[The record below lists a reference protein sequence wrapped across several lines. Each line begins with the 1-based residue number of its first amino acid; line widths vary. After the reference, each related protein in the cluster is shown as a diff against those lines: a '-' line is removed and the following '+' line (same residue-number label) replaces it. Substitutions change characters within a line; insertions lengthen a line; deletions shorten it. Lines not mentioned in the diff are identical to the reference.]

1 MLRKL
6 SGESVMLNFPKFL
19 LDENIR
25 IEVKEFLE
33 SNGFSAKYASKG
45 ISNGKL
51 ASLAKE
57 EKIVLLS
64 RDSDFVN
71 TSLFPP
77 KEFSGIIV
85 FIIHP
90 PTAEKLVK
98 ALSSLLAEV
107 KEFKGKLFVVAEEGF
122 EAVD

>member
-1 MLRKL
+1 M
-6 SGESVMLNFPKFL
+6 SNFPRFL

-25 IEVKEFLE
+25 IEVKKFLE
-33 SNGFSAKYASKG
+33 SKGFSAKYASKG
-45 ISNGKL
+45 ISNGRL

-57 EKIVLLS
+57 KKIALLS
-64 RDSDFVN
+64 RDSDFLN

-77 KEFSGIIV
+77 KEFFGIVV

-98 ALSSLLAEV
+98 SLSSLLADV
-107 KEFKGKLFVVAEEGF
+107 KVFKGKLFVVEEEGF
-122 EAVD
+122 EEVE

>member
-1 MLRKL
+1 M
-6 SGESVMLNFPKFL
+6 SNFPRFL
-19 LDENIR
+19 LDENVR

-33 SNGFSAKYASKG
+33 SKGFSAKYASKG

-57 EKIVLLS
+57 KKIVLLS
-64 RDSDFVN
+64 RDSDFLN

-77 KEFSGIIV
+77 KEFSGIVV
-85 FIIHP
+85 FLIHP

-98 ALSSLLAEV
+98 ALSSLFAEA
-107 KEFKGKLFVVAEEGF
+107 KEFKGKLFVVDEEGF
-122 EAVD
+122 EIVD